1 MLSVLYLSTN
11 TFIAACYYTIAFLI
25 FQGLIRRQHL
35 LSNPLV
41 LATIAV
47 FFSGVGHSAHVA
59 LAVGGHQSASTIFA
73 IQASIDLIT
82 VLAAGTLIAL
92 RRYYSIFGEEQGVFA
107 DTQDQLEQANADLFK
122 VNANLE
128 SLVAKRTEELL
139 QTNQK
144 LESEIRE
151 RKQAEEETRHLQNF
165 LNSVVENLPIG
176 VFIKEANDLRFLYCN
191 KASEE
196 ITGYLKEDVIGKND
210 YDLFA
215 EEQADLLT
223 AHERRVLG
231 KQKLLDISEQQI
243 QTKHRG
249 LRIFLTRKIPLLD
262 ESGRPRYLLGISEDI
277 TERKQ
282 AIEALRQSE
291 AAQKQ
296 LIAFLRQQTTE
307 LETAM
312 QKLQNT
318 QSQMVQSEKMS
329 SLGQLVAG
337 VAHEINNP
345 VSFIYGNLT
354 YADQYTQ
361 DLLHLL
367 HLYQHYYPQP
377 VPEIQVQQE
386 SIDLDFVREDL
397 SKMLSSMKLGADRIR
412 QIVLSLQNF
421 SRSDQA
427 ESKQLNIHE
436 GLDST
441 LLILQHRLKAKLG
454 NPGIELIKEYG
465 DLPLVQ
471 CYGGQINQ
479 VFMNI
484 IANAI
489 DALEEYSYQNL
500 AIRTIENLQP
510 SFVRGYQKPPIF
522 STELPISSIKIRTEV
537 LANDDNP
544 RVVIRIRD
552 NGPGISPE
560 VKPKLFDPF
569 FTTKPVG
576 KGAGLGLSISYQIV
590 VEKHGGVLKCFSEV
604 GEGTEF
610 WIEIPINQS
619 KGR

>member
-25 FQGLIRRQHL
+25 FQGLVGRQHL

-41 LATIAV
+41 LANIAV
-47 FFSGVGHSAHVA
+47 FFSGVRHSAHVA
-59 LAVGGHQSASTIFA
+59 LAVGGHQSASSIFA
-73 IQASIDLIT
+73 IQASIDLTT
-82 VLAAGTLIAL
+82 VLATGTLIAL
-92 RRYYSIFGEEQGVFA
+92 RRYYSIFGEDPLLLA
-107 DTQDQLEQANADLFK
+107 DTQNQLEQANADLFK
-122 VNANLE
+122 VNVNLE

-139 QTNQK
+139 HTNQK

-151 RKQAEEETRHLQNF
+151 RKQAEEETRHLQIF

-215 EEQADLLT
+215 EKQADLLT

-262 ESGRPRYLLGISEDI
+262 ELGRPRYLLGISEDI

-291 AAQKQ
+291 AAQKE

-510 SFVRGYQKPPIF
+510 SFVQGYQKPPIF
-522 STELPISSIKIRTEV
+522 STEPPISIKIRTEV
-537 LANDDNP
+537 LANDGNP

-552 NGPGISPE
+552 NGPGIPPE

>member
-1 MLSVLYLSTN
+1 M
-11 TFIAACYYTIAFLI
+11 
-25 FQGLIRRQHL
+25 
-35 LSNPLV
+35 
-41 LATIAV
+41 
-47 FFSGVGHSAHVA
+47 A

>member
-35 LSNPLV
+35 LSNPLL

-59 LAVGGHQSASTIFA
+59 LAVGGHQSASSIFA

-92 RRYYSIFGEEQGVFA
+92 RRYYSIFGEDPLLLA
-107 DTQDQLEQANADLFK
+107 DTQNQLEQANADLFK

-144 LESEIRE
+144 LESEIR

-191 KASEE
+191 QASEE
-196 ITGYLKEDVIGKND
+196 ITGYFKEDVIGKND

-215 EEQADLLT
+215 EKQADLLT
-223 AHERRVLG
+223 AHERIVLG
-231 KQKLLDISEQQI
+231 KQKFLDVSEQQI

-427 ESKQLNIHE
+427 EIKQLNIHE

-510 SFVRGYQKPPIF
+510 SFVQGYQQPPIF
-522 STELPISSIKIRTEV
+522 STEPPISIKIRTEV

-552 NGPGISPE
+552 NGPGIPPE

>member
-25 FQGLIRRQHL
+25 FQGLVRRQHL
-35 LSNPLV
+35 LSNPLL

-59 LAVGGHQSASTIFA
+59 LAVGGHESASTIFA

-92 RRYYSIFGEEQGVFA
+92 RRYYSIFGEDPLLLA
-107 DTQDQLEQANADLFK
+107 DTQNQLEQANADLFK

-128 SLVAKRTEELL
+128 SLVAKRTKELL

-215 EEQADLLT
+215 EKQADLLT

-249 LRIFLTRKIPLLD
+249 LRVFLTRKIPLLD
-262 ESGRPRYLLGISEDI
+262 EAGRPRYLLGISEDI

-510 SFVRGYQKPPIF
+510 SFVQGYQKPPIF
-522 STELPISSIKIRTEV
+522 STEPPISSIKIRTEV
-537 LANDDNP
+537 LANDGNP
-544 RVVIRIRD
+544 RVLIRIRD
-552 NGPGISPE
+552 NGPGIPPE

>member
-35 LSNPLV
+35 LSNPLL

-59 LAVGGHQSASTIFA
+59 LAVGGHQSASSIFA

-92 RRYYSIFGEEQGVFA
+92 RRYYSIFGEDPLLLA
-107 DTQDQLEQANADLFK
+107 DTQNQLEQANADLFK

-144 LESEIRE
+144 LESEIR

-191 KASEE
+191 QASEE

-215 EEQADLLT
+215 EKQADLLT
-223 AHERRVLG
+223 AHERKVLG

-427 ESKQLNIHE
+427 EIKQLNIHE

-510 SFVRGYQKPPIF
+510 SFVQGYQQPPIF
-522 STELPISSIKIRTEV
+522 STEPPISIKIRTEV

-552 NGPGISPE
+552 NGPGIPPE

>member
-25 FQGLIRRQHL
+25 FQGLVRRQHL
-35 LSNPLV
+35 LSNPLL

-59 LAVGGHQSASTIFA
+59 LAVGGHQSASSIFA

-92 RRYYSIFGEEQGVFA
+92 RRYYSIFGEDPLLLA
-107 DTQDQLEQANADLFK
+107 DTQNQLEQANADLFK

-144 LESEIRE
+144 LESEIR

-191 KASEE
+191 QASEE
-196 ITGYLKEDVIGKND
+196 ITGYFKEDVIGKND

-215 EEQADLLT
+215 EKQADLLT
-223 AHERRVLG
+223 AHERKVLK
-231 KQKLLDISEQQI
+231 KQKLLHISEQQI

-377 VPEIQVQQE
+377 VPEIEVQQE

-427 ESKQLNIHE
+427 EIKQLNIHE

-510 SFVRGYQKPPIF
+510 SFVQGYQQPPIF
-522 STELPISSIKIRTEV
+522 STEPPISIKIRTEV

-544 RVVIRIRD
+544 RVVIQIRD
-552 NGPGISPE
+552 NGPGIPPE

>member
-35 LSNPLV
+35 LSNPLL

-59 LAVGGHQSASTIFA
+59 LAVGGHESASTIFA

-92 RRYYSIFGEEQGVFA
+92 RRYYSIFGEDPLLLA
-107 DTQDQLEQANADLFK
+107 DTQNQLEQANADLFK

-215 EEQADLLT
+215 EKQADLLT

-510 SFVRGYQKPPIF
+510 SFVQGYQKPPIF
-522 STELPISSIKIRTEV
+522 STEPPISIKIRTEV
-537 LANDDNP
+537 LANDGNP
-544 RVVIRIRD
+544 RVLIRIRD
-552 NGPGISPE
+552 NGPGIPPE

-610 WIEIPINQS
+610 WIEIPVNQS

>member
-59 LAVGGHQSASTIFA
+59 LAVGGHESASTIFA

-92 RRYYSIFGEEQGVFA
+92 RRYYSIFGEDPLLLA
-107 DTQDQLEQANADLFK
+107 DTQNQLEQANADLFK

-215 EEQADLLT
+215 EKQADLLT
-223 AHERRVLG
+223 AHERTVLG

-262 ESGRPRYLLGISEDI
+262 ELGRPRYLLGISEDI

-361 DLLHLL
+361 DLLYLL

-465 DLPLVQ
+465 DLPLVH

-510 SFVRGYQKPPIF
+510 SFVQGYQKPPIF
-522 STELPISSIKIRTEV
+522 STEPPISIKIRTEV
-537 LANDDNP
+537 LANDGNP
-544 RVVIRIRD
+544 RVLIRIRD
-552 NGPGISPE
+552 NGPGIPPE